1 MASKIKT
8 IGVLT
13 SGGDAPGMN
22 AAIRAVVRMAINKGI
37 KVKGIYQGYKGL
49 LNEEIIDLDARSV
62 SDTISK
68 GGTFLYTARSME
80 FRTPEGQQ
88 RAADNCRKNGI
99 EGLVVIGGDGSFAGA
114 GKLAELGI
122 NTIGVP
128 GTIDLD
134 IACTEYTIGFDTAVN
149 TAMDAIDKVRDTSTS
164 HERCSIIEVMGRRA
178 GYIALWC
185 GIANGAEDILLPET
199 YDYDEQKLINNIID
213 CRRRG

>member
-99 EGLVVIGGDGSFAGA
+99 EGLVVIGGDDDTHQRLLGGSVDHLSCHCLTVLLCCHRHGYEQQNSGYDIF
-114 GKLAELGI
+114 LHCSSDLEVLG
-122 NTIGVP
+122 
-128 GTIDLD
+128 L
-134 IACTEYTIGFDTAVN
+134 
-149 TAMDAIDKVRDTSTS
+149 R
-164 HERCSIIEVMGRRA
+164 
-178 GYIALWC
+178 
-185 GIANGAEDILLPET
+185 
-199 YDYDEQKLINNIID
+199 
-213 CRRRG
+213 